1 MSQTEGAEWSQLLTQ
16 PCELNLKHE
25 TIIGQASD
33 GHLPPHHG
41 CVLDI
46 HLLKHLLLQ
55 LAHVVK
61 LVSQPEMKICEY
73 FAI

>member
-1 MSQTEGAEWSQLLTQ
+1 MA
-16 PCELNLKHE
+16 
-25 TIIGQASD
+25 
-33 GHLPPHHG
+33 HLPPHHS

-61 LVSQPEMKICEY
+61 LVSQPEISFYVNILKLDSSTTKRSILGFDCPTK
-73 FAI
+73 